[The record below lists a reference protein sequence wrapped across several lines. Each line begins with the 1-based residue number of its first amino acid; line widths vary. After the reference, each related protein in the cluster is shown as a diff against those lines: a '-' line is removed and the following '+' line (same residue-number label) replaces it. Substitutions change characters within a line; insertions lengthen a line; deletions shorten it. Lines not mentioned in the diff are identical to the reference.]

1 MIDLTTTDTYKQMM
15 LEAIQ
20 AHADEL
26 RELGYDPDDSEEFEV
41 MAWIVWHWMA
51 EE

>member
-1 MIDLTTTDTYKQMM
+1 MIDLTTTEIYRERL

-20 AHADEL
+20 THADEL
-26 RELGYDPDDSEEFEV
+26 RELGYDPDDTEEFEV
-41 MAWIVWHWMA
+41 IAWLVWHWMA